1 MATVSTRMINLIFG
15 ARLCS
20 CFWSVARF
28 DTISCR

>member
-15 ARLCS
+15 PRLCF

-28 DTISCR
+28 DTIRYR

>member
-20 CFWSVARF
+20 CF
-28 DTISCR
+28 